1 MKRYLH
7 SFLAAAAL
15 AAATVSAGTSA
26 FAANY
31 DDHDAL
37 QGAKEVR
44 VAFDIT
50 AGDAKALLGRL
61 NIIDETRQSL
71 IQQGVTPHFVLSFR
85 GPATKLVQS
94 DISKIKPEER
104 EKAIKIAAKLNE
116 MREAKGLQ
124 KMDEWTMA

>member
-26 FAANY
+26 FAAGY

-37 QGAKEVR
+37 QGAKEVK

-50 AGDAKALLGRL
+50 AGEAKAPLGRL
-61 NIIDETRQSL
+61 HIIDETRPTL
-71 IQQGVTPHFVLSFR
+71 IEQGVTPHFILFFPR
-85 GPATKLVQS
+85 P
-94 DISKIKPEER
+94 
-104 EKAIKIAAKLNE
+104 AAKTGETGIFKNQPQGPGNPL
-116 MREAKGLQ
+116 
-124 KMDEWTMA
+124 

>member
-26 FAANY
+26 FAAGY

-37 QGAKEVR
+37 QGAKEVK

-50 AGDAKALLGRL
+50 AGGTKELLGRRH
-61 NIIDETRQSL
+61 NNEEKPPPL
-71 IQQGVTPHFVLSFR
+71 IQQGGRPQFNPLLRRPAAKILPADYSQNNAR
-85 GPATKLVQS
+85 GPA
-94 DISKIKPEER
+94 KPQQY
-104 EKAIKIAAKLNE
+104 
-116 MREAKGLQ
+116 EAN
-124 KMDEWTMA
+124 

>member
-26 FAANY
+26 FAAGY

-37 QGAKEVR
+37 QGAKEVK

-50 AGDAKALLGRL
+50 AGEGKALLGRV
-61 NIIDETRQSL
+61 NIIDETRRSL
-71 IQQGVTPHFVLSFR
+71 IGQGGNPPFILSFP
-85 GPATKLVQS
+85 GPATKVLQTG
-94 DISKIKPEER
+94 IPKNKTEAR
-104 EKAIKIAAKLNE
+104 ETAIKNADKP
-116 MREAKGLQ
+116 
-124 KMDEWTMA
+124 D

>member
-26 FAANY
+26 FAAGY

-37 QGAKEVR
+37 QGAKEVK

-50 AGDAKALLGRL
+50 AGEAKALLGRL
-61 NIIDETRQSL
+61 NIIDQTRRAP
-71 IQQGVTPHFVLSFR
+71 IEQGGDPHFILSFR
-85 GPATKLVQS
+85 RPAAEVGQQGGP
-94 DISKIKPEER
+94 KIKR
-104 EKAIKIAAKLNE
+104 DGRGTALKTA
-116 MREAKGLQ
+116 
-124 KMDEWTMA
+124 

>member
-26 FAANY
+26 FAAGY

-37 QGAKEVR
+37 QGAKEVK

-50 AGDAKALLGRL
+50 AGEAKELRGRL
-61 NIIDETRQSL
+61 HNIDQTRPSL
-71 IQQGVTPHFVLSFR
+71 VQQGVAPHFILSFP
-85 GPATKLVQS
+85 GPAAKPVQTE
-94 DISKIKPEER
+94 ISQNKPQR
-104 EKAIKIAAKLNE
+104 PANAAKIA
-116 MREAKGLQ
+116 
-124 KMDEWTMA
+124 

>member
-15 AAATVSAGTSA
+15 AAALSSAGTAA
-26 FAANY
+26 FAAGY

-37 QGAKEVR
+37 QGAKEVK

-71 IQQGVTPHFVLSFR
+71 IQQGVTPHFVLSFP
-85 GPATKLVQS
+85 GPAADAVPTDLP
-94 DISKIKPEER
+94 KI
-104 EKAIKIAAKLNE
+104 N
-116 MREAKGLQ
+116 
-124 KMDEWTMA
+124 

>member
-26 FAANY
+26 CTAGY

-37 QGAKEVR
+37 QGAKAVR

-50 AGDAKALLGRL
+50 AGEAKALLGRL
-61 NIIDETRQSL
+61 DIIDETRRAL
-71 IQQGVTPHFVLSFR
+71 VEQGGTPHFILSFR
-85 GPATKLVQS
+85 RPATEVVENG
-94 DISKIKPEER
+94 ISKNKTQER
-104 EKAIKIAAKLNE
+104 HNATKNAAKL
-116 MREAKGLQ
+116 
-124 KMDEWTMA
+124 